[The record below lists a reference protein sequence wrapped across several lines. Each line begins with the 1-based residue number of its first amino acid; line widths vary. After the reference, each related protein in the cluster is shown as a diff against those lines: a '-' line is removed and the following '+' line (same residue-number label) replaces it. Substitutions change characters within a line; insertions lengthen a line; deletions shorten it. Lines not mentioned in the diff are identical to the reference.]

1 MYLTNNEISTINQY
15 LSKNKVDF
23 NKEIGKI
30 IKNEKNYKK
39 MNNSSLAER
48 AFISP
53 LYLTQIENGKY
64 NISLL
69 KFISICNSLEVYPN
83 QLLEPFLVGCKKE
96 EDRFFYLFQK
106 DKNIS
111 KNIIE
116 YIKENMKCDY
126 KLFNN

>member
-1 MYLTNNEISTINQY
+1 MYFKNSEMSIINQY
-15 LSKNKVDF
+15 LSKNKNDF

-30 IKNEKNYKK
+30 IKNEKDYKR
-39 MNNSSLAER
+39 MNNAILAER

-53 LYLTQIENGKY
+53 LYLNQIENGKY

-83 QLLEPFLVGCKKE
+83 QLLEPFLIGCKKE
-96 EDRFFYLFQK
+96 EDNFFYIFQK

-111 KNIIE
+111 QNIID
-116 YIKENMKCDY
+116 YIKENIKCDY
-126 KLFNN
+126 KLFSN